1 MEALKYGLDLVG
13 TIAALAAIICAVVS
27 AVIFGAASEIPVAP
41 LEIEREIEIESETSD
56 KPDVAELQRQIIE
69 VIRLTN
75 SAIES
80 VNEVSA
86 KNARGA
92 FWAMATAIPLSLVV
106 VCTLALR
113 LMTA

>member
-13 TIAALAAIICAVVS
+13 TIAAVAAIICAVVS

-41 LEIEREIEIESETSD
+41 LEIERETSD
-56 KPDVAELQRQIIE
+56 NPDVAELQRQIIE